1 MNDFIKKEL
10 NELAAAG
17 LTRTLREFI
26 PDGSTL
32 RGTLDGRRV
41 VNFSSNSYLGLDSHP
56 ALKKAAIAAL
66 EKWPVGA
73 PASRLIT
80 GTGPWVRELEEKTA
94 AWKKREAALY
104 FGSGYG
110 ANVGIIAA
118 LADRDTDL
126 FLDKLDH
133 ASIVDGA
140 VLSRAKL
147 HRYRHNDIADLER
160 LLKRSTA
167 ARKVVVTDTIFSM
180 DGDIA
185 PLEDIVGLCRKHD
198 ALFIVDEAH
207 AGGVYGKTGA
217 GMMEERRL
225 AGAAFLD
232 MGTFSKGLG
241 VSGGYVAGDRAT
253 IEYLVNRARSFIFT
267 TATPPMVCAAAS
279 ASLDIVVSNEGTTLR
294 ERLQRHIATLHAVIP
309 AATTHIIPLI
319 LGDIPATMTRY
330 ELFLERGLLALPVR
344 PPTVPTGTSRLRIS
358 LSAEHTDEEVTR
370 LCVAIQESR
379 RPFY

>member
-10 NELAAAG
+10 EKLAAAG

-26 PDGSTL
+26 PAGSAL
-32 RGTLDGRRV
+32 RGMLNGRRV

-80 GTGPWVRELEEKTA
+80 GTGPWVSELEEKTA

-147 HRYRHNDIADLER
+147 QRYRHNDTHDLER
-160 LLKRSTA
+160 LLSRSTA
-167 ARKVVVTDTIFSM
+167 ARKLVVTDTIFSM

-185 PLEDIVGLCRKHD
+185 PLEDIVALCKKHD
-198 ALFIVDEAH
+198 ALLIVDEAH

-217 GMMEERRL
+217 GMMEERGL
-225 AGAAFLD
+225 AGTAFID
-232 MGTFSKGLG
+232 MGTFSKALG
-241 VSGGYVAGDRAT
+241 VSGGYVAGDRAV

-267 TATPPMVCAAAS
+267 TATSPMVCAAAS
-279 ASLDIVVSNEGTTLR
+279 AAIDIVGSDEGAQLR
-294 ERLQRHIATLHAVIP
+294 ERLQHHIATLRTVIP
-309 AATTHIIPLI
+309 AATTQIAPLI
-319 LGDIPATMTRY
+319 TGDIPATMARY
-330 ELFLERGLLALPVR
+330 EQFLDRGLLALPVR
-344 PPTVPTGTSRLRIS
+344 PPTVPPGTSRLRIS
-358 LSAEHTDEEVTR
+358 LSAGHTDAEISLLIEA
-370 LCVAIQESR
+370 LKEN
-379 RPFY
+379 

>member
-10 NELAAAG
+10 DELASAG

-26 PDGSTL
+26 PDGSAL
-32 RGTLDGRRV
+32 RGTINGRRV

-56 ALKKAAIAAL
+56 GLKKAAAAAL
-66 EKWPVGA
+66 EKWPIGA
-73 PASRLIT
+73 SASRLIT
-80 GTGPWVRELEEKTA
+80 GSGPWVSELEEKTA

-147 HRYRHNDIADLER
+147 NRYRHNDTAELER

-167 ARKVVVTDTIFSM
+167 ARKLVVTDTIFSM
-180 DGDIA
+180 DGDSA
-185 PLEDIVGLCRKHD
+185 PLEDIVGLCKKYD
-198 ALFIVDEAH
+198 ALLIVDEAH
-207 AGGVYGKTGA
+207 ASGVFGKTGA
-217 GMMEERRL
+217 GMMEEIGL
-225 AGAAFLD
+225 AGRAFLD
-232 MGTFSKGLG
+232 MGTFSKALG

-253 IEYLVNRARSFIFT
+253 IEYLINRARSFIFT
-267 TATPPMVCAAAS
+267 TATPPMVCAACA
-279 ASLDIVVSNEGTTLR
+279 AAIEVVMTGEGTHLR
-294 ERLQRHIATLHAVIP
+294 ERLQEHIATLRAVIP
-309 AATTHIIPLI
+309 AAATQIVPLI
-319 LGDIPATMTRY
+319 LGDIPATRAKY
-330 ELFLERGLLALPVR
+330 EALLEKGLLALPVR

-358 LSAEHTDEEVTR
+358 LSAGHTDEEITA
-370 LCVAIQESR
+370 LVATLSTIN
-379 RPFY
+379 